1 MKQNVDLHASEIK
14 RRYGIH
20 ANETTFTVDQN
31 NDTEINN
38 KSLSRRLQQ

>member
-1 MKQNVDLHASEIK
+1 MKQNVDLHASGI
-14 RRYGIH
+14 RRRCGIH
-20 ANETTFTVDQN
+20 TNETTFTVDQN